1 MSTLPWDAWNGAI
14 ERRRK
19 AMILTDRE
27 LMQQALDVLKE
38 CLEHP
43 DAQDVIDALVW
54 RLAQP

>member
-1 MSTLPWDAWNGAI
+1 
-14 ERRRK
+14 
-19 AMILTDRE
+19 MILTDRE